1 MDQEEIAKC
10 EEGKWMTI
18 VWFPLGIVEKR
29 HVGVQHASFCSE
41 VSHQVWDLKF
51 EEVLVIKSS
60 HHLEA

>member
-1 MDQEEIAKC
+1 MDQEEISKC

-29 HVGVQHASFCSE
+29 HVGVQHASLCRE

-51 EEVLVIKSS
+51 DDGCLLKLS
-60 HHLEA
+60 